1 MGGQWQEP
9 TETPTPETLKQEG
22 EETAEGETGTRLDRS
37 GFSPSSFCLPDVAR
51 RTAICSGE
59 RAVPL
64 DGGPGTILT
73 CGPTFPLTSGSPA
86 LVSSW
91 TGSMCLFPFS
101 RDSDKAGHREEGF
114 LPAHSS
120 RAQSIVEEKVWWQGM

>member
-1 MGGQWQEP
+1 MR
-9 TETPTPETLKQEG
+9 ETLKQEN

-59 RAVPL
+59 CAVPL
-64 DGGPGTILT
+64 DGRPDMILT
-73 CGPTFPLTSGSPA
+73 RGPTFPLTSGSPA

-91 TGSMCLFPFS
+91 SGSVCLLPFS
-101 RDSDKAGHREEGF
+101 HDSDKASHREEGF

-120 RAQSIVEEKVWWQGM
+120 RAQSIVGEKAWWQGM